1 MANYKKG
8 HKYWTSKHEDLCKQW
23 LSATTEIQ
31 YTRIHNDLRTTLN
44 YMGELILNRYYAGL
58 NASQQSELKQDA
70 INFLFLRLKDFN
82 PEKGTAY
89 NFCGMIL
96 KRYYYDKLILKKER
110 LFTMDGKI
118 DFLDDLPENAI
129 PVQYEQTEIDYDR
142 VLDFFKKLHF
152 KLNKEY
158 KKIMKSYPTREP
170 VILKRY
176 VIFTELCIQYVEKY
190 KDFSPANIADYIYC
204 NSPYNDKQGI
214 VHFFKKML
222 NLNLGK
228 NSISF
233 ESTDRNKTDDRFS
246 YINDDNTPNSDKWSV
261 RDKMRRL
268 KIKYDDITDYSYF

>member
-1 MANYKKG
+1 MGNYRKG
-8 HKYWTSKHEDLCKQW
+8 HNYFTSKHQDLCKQW
-23 LSATTEIQ
+23 LTATTEIQ
-31 YTRIHNDLRTTLN
+31 YTRIHNELRTTLN

-70 INFLFLRLKDFN
+70 VNFLFLRLKDFN

-89 NFCGMIL
+89 NYCGMIL

-190 KDFSPANIADYIYC
+190 KDFSPANIADYIYY

-268 KIKYDDITDYSYF
+268 KIKYEDITDYSYF